1 MRFVYIRYYSPKRSK
16 RQPSL
21 EKITRPCASEGGERG
36 IIGSEIKSGGKSVM
50 AKWIIC
56 PLCGQPFEDTAA
68 PYAQSLVPALCP
80 ICLVREKERDRR
92 RD

>member
-1 MRFVYIRYYSPKRSK
+1 
-16 RQPSL
+16 
-21 EKITRPCASEGGERG
+21 
-36 IIGSEIKSGGKSVM
+36 M

-68 PYAQSLVPALCP
+68 PYAQSLVPALCT

>member
-1 MRFVYIRYYSPKRSK
+1 
-16 RQPSL
+16 
-21 EKITRPCASEGGERG
+21 
-36 IIGSEIKSGGKSVM
+36 M

-68 PYAQSLVPALCP
+68 PCAQNLVPALCP
-80 ICLVREKERDRR
+80 ICLVREKERGRR